1 VTGVGQV
8 SSEEPA
14 PAAELD
20 DHADALEHRLQQLE
34 DPRRAVVGVEVE
46 PEVVDQRE
54 VATVVGRV
62 GLGHRVIFVPD
73 PKAVDPR
80 CAAWSRYRPVTLRA
94 SGDAPT
100 FSRSDPYRR
109 TTERAKGSPA
119 KEERE
124 EGIEMAMDTYML
136 VAAQYVDEQ
145 DALADYDGVE
155 QLYRD
160 LDVIDTYDAAVVT
173 KDDSGKV
180 RIVKK
185 VEEPTRHGAVAGLV
199 VGLAV
204 GALVALFPAV
214 AIGAGLA
221 VGGATGAA
229 IGATAGHVARGMSR
243 QDLMDLGELLDSGT
257 SGLVVVAAT
266 DVADRVETAISR
278 GKDVLKKQVQLDADG
293 LKADI
298 DTL

>member
-1 VTGVGQV
+1 
-8 SSEEPA
+8 
-14 PAAELD
+14 
-20 DHADALEHRLQQLE
+20 
-34 DPRRAVVGVEVE
+34 
-46 PEVVDQRE
+46 
-54 VATVVGRV
+54 
-62 GLGHRVIFVPD
+62 
-73 PKAVDPR
+73 
-80 CAAWSRYRPVTLRA
+80 
-94 SGDAPT
+94 
-100 FSRSDPYRR
+100 
-109 TTERAKGSPA
+109 
-119 KEERE
+119 
-124 EGIEMAMDTYML
+124 MAIDTYML

-199 VGLAV
+199 VGFAV

-243 QDLMDLGELLDSGT
+243 QALMDLGELLDSGT

-266 DVADRVETAISR
+266 DVADRVEAAISR